1 MQIPFVDLK
10 AQYSNIKEEIDKA
23 IQEVLDNTAFIKGP
37 YVDHFEEQFG
47 DAMGV
52 KNTVSCGK
60 TVSVTEQ
67 KEKKTEII

>member
-1 MQIPFVDLK
+1 MNFALCTSMNYDKRIYPSVRK
-10 AQYSNIKEEIDKA
+10 EREKNIE
-23 IQEVLDNTAFIKGP
+23 L
-37 YVDHFEEQFG
+37 
-47 DAMGV
+47 